1 MAAAKSNLV
10 YANFQK
16 AKQAKPALQS
26 SPLPSAYFGT
36 IENVSQAHGLLVK
49 YADKVLPAQSLIAVE
64 QDDIGRR
71 CALMFENGDEAK
83 PLVIGLLWEPDKTQ
97 TDQTQTDKHIETTES
112 LILKCGQSSLEMEAD
127 GTIRIKGLTITT
139 QAYGANRIKGGS
151 VRIN

>member
-1 MAAAKSNLV
+1 MAAAAKSNLV

-71 CALMFENGDEAK
+71 CALMFEDGDQAK

-97 TDQTQTDKHIETTES
+97 TDKRIETTES
-112 LILKCGQSSLEMEAD
+112 LILKCGQSSLKMEAD
-127 GTIRIKGLTITT
+127 GTVRIKGLTITT